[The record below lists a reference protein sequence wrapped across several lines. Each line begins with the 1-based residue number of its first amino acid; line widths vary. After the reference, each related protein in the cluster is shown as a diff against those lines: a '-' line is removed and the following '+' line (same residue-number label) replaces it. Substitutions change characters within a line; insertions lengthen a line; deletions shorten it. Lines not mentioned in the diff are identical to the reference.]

1 MARAHPSGT
10 IPGMRARLL
19 PVLLATLV
27 GCSSGEGDPAEAG
40 PDAAPCDLMI
50 TLGTGGPA
58 ERFVPFAADDV
69 AEIIVG
75 YQGFIFIQTILAIE
89 PVPAGQV
96 IAPFTLVMDG
106 REPFGETKRVD
117 LAAGG
122 DGSAYS
128 PPLTLYFNDF
138 PLPEI
143 VGQRVRVDVQIDRDG
158 CSGRF
163 ATDLELRDDDP
174 CIHVVDDPE
183 ETACQ

>member
-1 MARAHPSGT
+1 MRRGFPLIACLAVSFAGCPSGDDA
-10 IPGMRARLL
+10 P
-19 PVLLATLV
+19 
-27 GCSSGEGDPAEAG
+27 SDAG
-40 PDAAPCDLMI
+40 PDAAPCELVV

-58 ERFVPFAADDV
+58 ERFVPFSAHDV
-69 AEIIVG
+69 AEVIVG

-117 LAAGG
+117 LTDGD

-138 PLPEI
+138 PLPEL
-143 VGQRVRVDVQIDRDG
+143 VGQRLRVDVQIDRDG

-163 ATDLELRDDDP
+163 ATELELRDDNP

-183 ETACQ
+183 ETACQQDDQGE